1 ALNFEP
7 LTIILDAAPV
17 VSLSS
22 FLKGSS
28 AAMRRKTRTRILPPL
43 ALLLA
48 LAPVA
53 SAQTPTDARGAL
65 ASFPDSQ
72 AVLYVNARRIVNEL
86 LPRVMPAADYQ
97 KIIAS
102 AQKGGFDPRDLDY
115 AAVAIRFA
123 DPAPATGLPD

>member
-1 ALNFEP
+1 MNFG
-7 LTIILDAAPV
+7 LVTIILDAAPI
-17 VSLSS
+17 VSLPS
-22 FLKGSS
+22 FLKGRS
-28 AAMRRKTRTRILPPL
+28 ADMRRMTRAKVLLPL
-43 ALLLA
+43 ALLLS

-102 AQKGGFDPRDLDY
+102 AQKGGL
-115 AAVAIRFA
+115 
-123 DPAPATGLPD
+123 

>member
-1 ALNFEP
+1 
-7 LTIILDAAPV
+7 
-17 VSLSS
+17 
-22 FLKGSS
+22 
-28 AAMRRKTRTRILPPL
+28 MRRMTRTKVLLPL
-43 ALLLA
+43 ALLLS

-97 KIIAS
+97 KMVDS
-102 AQKGGFDPRDLDY
+102 AQKGGFDARDLDY

-123 DPAPATGLPD
+123 DPAGAVRED